1 MHGPDG
7 NFFGDS
13 GYGRTKDGN
22 LPDVFRCVH
31 TSLYEGLSVR
41 PSVRLSVNII
51 SKRLMDRERGR
62 EQGTDQI
69 GKQI

>member
-41 PSVRLSVNII
+41 PWLV
-51 SKRLMDRERGR
+51 RGR
-62 EQGTDQI
+62 SRIFFKPRNLI
-69 GKQI
+69 GNGQESLKK